1 MKIQKVGVLSLG
13 RILGALYAALGL
25 VIGASVSVVAL
36 VGGLASQ
43 MGGETQMAGIVAV
56 VMGVGAIV
64 FFPLLYGLMGFLSG
78 LLMALVYNLV
88 AKVSG
93 GLEIEIEPS
102 PPAAAN
108 PSPSSS

>member
-1 MKIQKVGVLSLG
+1 MRIQKVGVFSLG
-13 RILGALYAALGL
+13 RILGTLYAAGGL
-25 VIGASVSVVAL
+25 MIGAFFSVVAL

-78 LLMALVYNLV
+78 LLMALGYNLA

-102 PPAAAN
+102 PPAAAS

>member
-1 MKIQKVGVLSLG
+1 MRIQKVGVFSLG

-25 VIGASVSVVAL
+25 MIGAFFSVVAL

-43 MGGETQMAGIVAV
+43 MGGETQMGGIVAV
-56 VMGVGAIV
+56 VMGVAATV
-64 FFPLLYGLMGFLSG
+64 VFPLLYGLMGFLSG
-78 LLMALVYNLV
+78 LLTALGYNLA

-102 PPAAAN
+102 PPAASN
-108 PSPSSS
+108 PPPSSS